1 MTHQLNRPFGRLA
14 LLVGALA
21 AGSALTACS
30 SDDGDPG
37 ASTPEPA
44 TVSITMPGPTT
55 AQMPNTDQ
63 ITTEDAQQLCDMMRA
78 DIDTWRGQGATV
90 AKVTFNGTVHNW
102 AARNGGLNDVVVT
115 DRGRIDAITT
125 QNCPDVRQQAVEAL
139 DVPDLASALAGFGR

>member
-1 MTHQLNRPFGRLA
+1 MTKQLNRSFGRLA

-30 SDDGDPG
+30 NDDSDPG
-37 ASTPEPA
+37 AATQEPA
-44 TVSITMPGPTT
+44 TVSITIPSPTS
-55 AQMPNTDQ
+55 AQVPNPDQ
-63 ITTEDAQQLCDMMRA
+63 ITAEAAQQLCDMMRA
-78 DIDTWRGQGATV
+78 DIGTWRDQGATV

-115 DRGRIDAITT
+115 DRGSIDAVTT